1 MVGCFSCYA
10 ARDIITTGQNIS
22 DGSDYLESP
31 EKKFQMGFFSREES
45 SEVRRYVGV
54 WYTMDPKTVVWVAN
68 RDKPVLDSTGVLAVS
83 EEGSLKLF
91 DGNRVEYFST
101 DTDGDSLKALKL
113 EDTGNAVLIHCTSR
127 ITLWESFKTA
137 TDTLLPGMMMSSTV
151 RTLTSWKSLED
162 PACGRFVFQLD
173 PVTNRYCIFDSSLGH
188 YSWKSGSMSKN
199 SFDDNQI
206 YPQALKFLYSTK
218 KKQNISL
225 LNRALPNYNGIEP
238 YSRLV
243 MNHTGH
249 IQYFSWSNGSEHW
262 VLDWQEPKDNCSR
275 YGVCGLFGMC
285 TQNKD
290 SFTCSCLH
298 GFEPTS
304 PDEYKARDYKSGC
317 KRTSEIICDRGTNDT
332 FLNKTM
338 ISMDDTTLPFF
349 KSENESECIKK
360 CLENCTCLAYSFS
373 SPNKGEILDLSR
385 NATQGG
391 CWFWDSAP
399 NNLRANGLHTISFRV
414 SKGSIIYSSS
424 GKSKPETEK
433 RLLAIVIVV
442 TGLVISTFCGISYI
456 LFKILVNRS
465 ENNQGNI
472 EVQSSDLRRRI
483 GITELLDLDHSKED
497 DREGIDVP
505 YFELESIMA
514 ATDDFSE
521 KNRLGQGGFG
531 PVYKG
536 KLPGG
541 KEIAVKRL
549 SSLSGQGLQEF
560 KNEVM
565 LIAKLQHRNLVRLV
579 GYCIVGEEKMLLY
592 EYMPNRSLD
601 KFIFDR
607 TMCTS
612 LGWEMRFDII
622 MGIARGLNYLHHD
635 SRLRVIHRDLKTIQ
649 GKDLEAT
656 TGRVMGTFGYMSP
669 EYALDGLF
677 SIKSDVFSFGVVM
690 LEIVSGKRN
699 IGFYQSRRSISL
711 LGHAWNLWKEDKPF
725 ELMDQILMESC
736 NSSDVLKCIIVGL
749 LCVQGDPDDR
759 PNMTNIILMLSGD
772 IVTLPSPKEPAF
784 IPGRDY
790 AISSSSSSS
799 MTNTHSK
806 NMLTITKLDGR

>member
-1 MVGCFSCYA
+1 MISSDTNRQIISFCTFMVGCFSCYV

-83 EEGSLKLF
+83 EEGSLKLL
-91 DGNRVEYFST
+91 DGNGVEYFST
-101 DTDGDSLKALKL
+101 ET
-113 EDTGNAVLIHCTSR
+113 
-127 ITLWESFKTA
+127 
-137 TDTLLPGMMMSSTV
+137 
-151 RTLTSWKSLED
+151 
-162 PACGRFVFQLD
+162 
-173 PVTNRYCIFDSSLGH
+173 
-188 YSWKSGSMSKN
+188 
-199 SFDDNQI
+199 
-206 YPQALKFLYSTK
+206 
-218 KKQNISL
+218 
-225 LNRALPNYNGIEP
+225 
-238 YSRLV
+238 
-243 MNHTGH
+243 
-249 IQYFSWSNGSEHW
+249 
-262 VLDWQEPKDNCSR
+262 
-275 YGVCGLFGMC
+275 
-285 TQNKD
+285 
-290 SFTCSCLH
+290 
-298 GFEPTS
+298 
-304 PDEYKARDYKSGC
+304 
-317 KRTSEIICDRGTNDT
+317 
-332 FLNKTM
+332 
-338 ISMDDTTLPFF
+338 
-349 KSENESECIKK
+349 
-360 CLENCTCLAYSFS
+360 
-373 SPNKGEILDLSR
+373 
-385 NATQGG
+385 
-391 CWFWDSAP
+391 
-399 NNLRANGLHTISFRV
+399 
-414 SKGSIIYSSS
+414 GSIIYSSY

-442 TGLVISTFCGISYI
+442 IVTALVISTFCGISYI
-456 LFKILVNRS
+456 LFKILVKRS
-465 ENNQGNI
+465 ENNQRSI

-483 GITELLDLDHSKED
+483 TDLLDLDHSKED
-497 DREGIDVP
+497 DKEGIDVP
-505 YFELESIMA
+505 YFELESIMT

-521 KNRLGQGGFG
+521 KNRLGEGGFG

-565 LIAKLQHRNLVRLV
+565 LIAKLQHRNLVRLL
-579 GYCIVGEEKMLLY
+579 GYCIVGDEKMLLY

-612 LGWEMRFDII
+612 LGWEMRFNII

-635 SRLRVIHRDLKTIQ
+635 SRLRVIHRDLKTSNILLDEDMNPKISDFGLAKIVQ

-656 TGRVMGTFGYMSP
+656 TDRVMGTFGYMSP

-690 LEIVSGKRN
+690 LEIISGKRN

-736 NSSDVLKCIIVGL
+736 KSSEVLKCIIVGL
-749 LCVQGDPDDR
+749 LCVQGDLDDR
-759 PNMTNIILMLSGD
+759 PNMTNVILMLSGD

-790 AISSSSSSS
+790 VISSSSSSS
-799 MTNTHSK
+799 KTNTQSK